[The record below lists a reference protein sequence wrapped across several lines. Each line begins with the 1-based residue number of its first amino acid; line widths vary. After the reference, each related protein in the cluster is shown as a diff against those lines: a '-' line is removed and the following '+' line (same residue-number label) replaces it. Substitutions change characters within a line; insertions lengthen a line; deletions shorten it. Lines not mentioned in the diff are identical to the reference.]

1 MEPLNAHRQEE
12 LLVAE
17 RAADWLRRL
26 KSADAAERAAFMA
39 WLKESPRHVRE
50 ILLATTWD
58 KVLDSL
64 GDSGPADLEELASK
78 TGADVI
84 PLNPTSDVVRGE
96 TPPRRAATVRG
107 FRKAGLAAAATV
119 LMGFAIWAS
128 LKVLGDDA
136 YTTAIGEQRVFA
148 LRDGSMVYLNA
159 HSQLTADFS
168 DQARDVHLLDGQAIF
183 KVKHDAARPFR
194 VHVNGAVIQAI
205 GTQFDVQRLTDRTSV
220 SVIEGKVRIS
230 AVEKTATAAKS
241 TPTAKTASL
250 VAGETASITS
260 SGNVTLPS
268 VVNVADATAWQQRRL
283 VFRKRSLADMV
294 LEFNRYNRVPQIR
307 IESEVLRE
315 RQFNGVFD
323 ADDPESL
330 VRFLEAAEDI
340 AVDRDGG
347 EIVIRARK

>member
-1 MEPLNAHRQEE
+1 MEPMNAHRQEE

-26 KSADAAERAAFMA
+26 KNADASERAAFMA

-64 GDSGPADLEELASK
+64 GDPRTADLDELASK
-78 TGADVI
+78 TGADVV
-84 PLNPTSDVVRGE
+84 PLNPTSNGVRRE
-96 TPPRRAATVRG
+96 EPPRVTTPLRRYPL
-107 FRKAGLAAAATV
+107 KAGLAAAATV
-119 LMGFAIWAS
+119 LMGLAIWAS
-128 LKVLGDDA
+128 LRVVGDDA

-148 LRDGSMVYLNA
+148 LQDGSMVYLNA
-159 HSQLTADFS
+159 HSRLTADFS
-168 DQARDVHLLDGQAIF
+168 DDARDVHLIDGQAIF

-205 GTQFDVQRLTDRTSV
+205 GTQFDVQRLTDQTSV

-230 AVEKTATAAKS
+230 AADEAATAAKS
-241 TPTAKTASL
+241 ALTPKTASL
-250 VAGETASITS
+250 VAGETASITAN
-260 SGNVTLPS
+260 GNVTSPS

-283 VFRKRSLADMV
+283 VFRKRSLADMA
-294 LEFNRYNRVPQIR
+294 LEFNRYNRAPQIR
-307 IESEVLRE
+307 VESEALRQ

-340 AVDRDGG
+340 AVDRDGE
-347 EIVIRARK
+347 EIVIRAR